1 MPIGSPHAALVASL
15 WGACATAAS
24 LRIQNSSD
32 PPAPRAVF
40 ALPAYFTYR
49 LSPPPGRLYTPTAWI
64 AAPLTHFS
72 PQSLCLGRVFRYANR
87 VRRDHP
93 PVATLQLPPL
103 PRSRPG
109 LGPRRR
115 RGGRAPRFVPHPAR
129 HRPLPSPAPYPPPR
143 AEEEA
148 VLPPRVGPGA
158 IVSGRKDRRV
168 APTPGSQTVV
178 WHLLPAH
185 RASWAP
191 TTGSQTLVWH
201 RRRAHRPSCGTD
213 FHPIDLRGH

>member
-158 IVSGRKDRRV
+158 IVSGRKAHRPSCGTDAGLADRRVALTSSPQSFVGTDNRLADPCV
-168 APTPGSQTVV
+168 APTPGSQT
-178 WHLLPAH
+178 
-185 RASWAP
+185 
-191 TTGSQTLVWH
+191 LVWH
-201 RRRAHRPSCGTD
+201 
-213 FHPIDLRGH
+213 